1 MLKLIAF
8 ALISAGFTAGGLL
21 VSYYHSKRAE
31 TLSTVLLMISVIET
45 QLRFACP
52 PVSDLLRV
60 LGENPAL
67 SEFGFIKCTREKMC
81 FGEAFPDAWRES
93 IETEPEL
100 CRILSGALRH
110 LTALGAE
117 IGSTDLEGQLSCC
130 EYYKNIFSAELE
142 NQQEKNKKYSKLFPP
157 LGLLAGISA
166 AILMI

>member
-1 MLKLIAF
+1 M
-8 ALISAGFTAGGLL
+8 FTA
-21 VSYYHSKRAE
+21 A
-31 TLSTVLLMISVIET
+31 VIT
-45 QLRFACP
+45 
-52 PVSDLLRV
+52 VSDKGAVGLREDTS
-60 LGENPAL
+60 G
-67 SEFGFIKCTREKMC
+67 
-81 FGEAFPDAWRES
+81 
-93 IETEPEL
+93 PEL

-157 LGLLAGISA
+157 LGLLAGVSA